1 MSAPG
6 SQSGAPH
13 SGLGTHE
20 APERLLTV
28 PEVAACL
35 SVSEKW
41 VRAHA
46 EEMGVIRL
54 GRLLRFDP
62 GVIREWITCCANRN
76 SAQLSARESN
86 GSAGTA
92 AGRTASVPNRVP
104 EPGSILRVRP
114 MTGGDRGSE

>member
-28 PEVAACL
+28 PEVAAYL

-41 VRAHA
+41 VRTHA
-46 EEMGVIRL
+46 DELGVIRL
-54 GRLLRFDP
+54 GRLLRFDSA
-62 GVIREWITCCANRN
+62 VIRKRVTCCPNRN

-86 GSAGTA
+86 ALAGTA
-92 AGRTASVPNRVP
+92 AGRTAAVPNRVP
-104 EPGSILRVRP
+104 EPGSILRARP
-114 MTGGDRGSE
+114 MTGGDRGSQ

>member
-20 APERLLTV
+20 APEPLLTV
-28 PEVAACL
+28 AEVAAYVR
-35 SVSEKW
+35 VSEKW

-62 GVIREWITCCANRN
+62 GVIREWVTCCANRN

-86 GSAGTA
+86 ASARTATARTA
-92 AGRTASVPNRVP
+92 AVPNRVP

-114 MTGGDRGSE
+114 MTGGDRGTQ